1 MKKYTDTKQKSYA
14 SGRRKRNARKGVRA
28 VATKMKLK
36 KGDHVMIVSGKD
48 KGKDGKILT
57 VLPRENRV
65 VVEGM
70 AMVKRHLR
78 KTGRGQSGR
87 IVEHPASINASNV
100 MLMDPESKK
109 PTRIGRS
116 LDAGKRVRIAKK
128 SKTTLK

>member
-1 MKKYTDTKQKSYA
+1 MKKYTNTKQKSYA
-14 SGRRKRNARKGVRA
+14 SGRRKHNARKGIRM
-28 VATKMKLK
+28 VAMKMKLK
-36 KGDHVMIVSGKD
+36 KGDHVMVVSGKD

-70 AMVKRHLR
+70 GMVKRHLR
-78 KTGRGQSGR
+78 NTGRGQSGR

-109 PTRIGRS
+109 PTRVGRKVE
-116 LDAGKRVRIAKK
+116 GTKRVRVAKK